1 MADAMQKNAAYYS
14 HIFGL
19 TAEDM
24 TLLQEAGQLI
34 YAQQE
39 PFFEQFYHWM
49 RNESIFK
56 LHYTDDVL
64 LAFQENEST
73 FWDDALAA
81 NIDDDFIERQNFF
94 GLVFSQVGIPF
105 DAYIAFIAY
114 FFRGILEIYRAQGL
128 ETVALAKA
136 SHKVYALVMAVIT
149 DGYNSAAM
157 QQMQEQNEAL
167 KAMST
172 PITKLW
178 DGILLLPL
186 VGFIDSARA
195 VNVMTTALNAI
206 RDNQSKAFILDIS
219 GIAAMDTAVANYLIK
234 ISKATRLMGCTCY
247 LSGITGAVA
256 ETLVELGVQLDEV
269 QTAGTM
275 LDALKRALVLTKQSA
290 Y

>member
-1 MADAMQKNAAYYS
+1 MTKNAAYYS
-14 HIFGL
+14 HIFAL

-34 YAQQE
+34 YAQQTA
-39 PFFEQFYHWM
+39 FFEQFYLWM
-49 RNESIFK
+49 RDESIFK
-56 LHYTDDVL
+56 AYYTDDVL
-64 LAFQENEST
+64 LAFRENEST

-81 NIDDDFIERQNFF
+81 TIDDDFIDRQKFL
-94 GLVFSQVGIPF
+94 GIVFSQVGIPF
-105 DAYIAFIAY
+105 DAYMAFIAY
-114 FFRGILEIYRAQGL
+114 FFRGILDIYRAEGL
-128 ETVALAKA
+128 ETVALVKA
-136 SHKVYALVMAVIT
+136 CHKVNALVMAVIT
-149 DGYNSAAM
+149 DGYNTATVE
-157 QQMQEQNEAL
+157 QMQEQNEAL

-206 RDNQSKAFILDIS
+206 SQHQSKAFILDIS

-234 ISKATRLMGCTCY
+234 ISKATRLMGCICL
-247 LSGITGAVA
+247 LSGILGPVA

-275 LDALKRALVLTKQSA
+275 LDALKRALVLTNQKA

>member
-1 MADAMQKNAAYYS
+1 MQKNAAYYS
-14 HIFGL
+14 HIFAL
-19 TAEDM
+19 TAEDIA
-24 TLLQEAGQLI
+24 LLNEAGQLI

-49 RNESIFK
+49 RQESIFK
-56 LHYTDDVL
+56 QYYTDDVL

-105 DAYIAFIAY
+105 DAYMAFMAY
-114 FFRGILEIYRAQGL
+114 FFQGILEIYHAQDL
-128 ETVALAKA
+128 ETIALIKA
-136 SHKVYALVMAVIT
+136 SHKVNALVMAVIT
-149 DGYNSAAM
+149 DGYNTATV

-178 DGILLLPL
+178 EGILLLPL

-206 RDNQSKAFILDIS
+206 RDYQSKAFILDIS

-247 LSGITGAVA
+247 LCGITGAVA

-275 LDALKRALVLTKQSA
+275 LDALKRALVLTNQTA
-290 Y
+290 H